1 MLEDWLRTAITE
13 YGQECADKLQDGIGQ
28 PEAAIRGP
36 VEGFLTKV
44 GLAAKLKVVVHDE
57 AHLKDAGARPDFA
70 VRVNGEVTGLVELK
84 KPKENLDPARFK
96 GHNKRQWE
104 RLRDQPNLLYTNGT
118 EWRLYRYG
126 ELQLSVEFDGDLHTS
141 GTDLTSHDPAVEN
154 LFRAFLQWSP
164 PPITTVDQLV
174 NRVAP
179 QCRLLRDSVLEQL
192 AEEAK
197 KRKAGADE
205 YDLPFTM
212 LAKNWREL
220 LFPTADDEVFADG
233 YAQTITFAFLLART
247 EGIDV
252 AGLET
257 WKIAHQLGAGKPH
270 ALMSQALKLL
280 ASSAVSSFTVT
291 IDLLRRIIGAVE
303 WEPIW
308 AQRED
313 AYLHLYESFLSVY
326 DPELRKESGVYYT
339 PIEVVRNMVRL
350 TDDILTTRLDAEQ
363 GYLSP
368 SVTTIDPAMGTGA
381 YLHAVIDHAAK
392 RAEELEGPGYVGPAI
407 SNLAERL
414 IGFELKMGS
423 YTVAEMRAVDI
434 LKKYGATLP
443 KGGVRL
449 HVTDTL
455 ANPFTS
461 EVSVIPD
468 LVALA
473 KSHKAANKIKADT
486 PVTVVIGNPPYRER
500 AQGQGG
506 WIESGA
512 EHVGGATPLD
522 RFRKVGNGRLENK
535 LKNLYVYFWAWAT
548 WKVFDAHPQDR
559 HGVVSF
565 ITTSGYLK
573 GPGFKGMR
581 RYLRETCSEGW
592 IVNVSPEGMR
602 PDIPTRVFP
611 GVQQP
616 LAIAIFVRKKDTDPR
631 TPARIHYAKVTGKRE
646 DKYAQLDA
654 LALDSDAW
662 QTVRTGWEDPFVPVA
677 ESAWDDYPA
686 LEDLFCWFSPGFTP
700 NRNWVTAPSPKIL
713 QERWNRLVHEPD
725 EARKAVLFKE
735 TRDRTLKSTKAPL
748 PGFPE
753 QEKAVCEE
761 AGECPTPTR
770 VSYRCFDRQW
780 IIPDSRVIDFPRR
793 SLWASANVEGQ
804 LFINEMHRLAIS
816 SGPAVA
822 FAALI
827 PDVHHFKGSEGGRE
841 FPLLHPDGSPNIA
854 PGLLRQ
860 LEIALKLTV
869 TAQDLAAYIA
879 GVTAHPAFTDEF
891 TEELDAPGVRVP
903 LTADPALWEAACEI
917 GRHVVWSAT
926 YGEAFADP
934 KAGRPQGKISFD
946 PTDRRRPK
954 NLSAI
959 AAGLPAKIT
968 YIPAEDGEGQIRVGE
983 GLFGPVTERMWNYD
997 VGGTNVINKW
1007 FSYRKENPGGKKTS
1021 PLDDI
1026 HLDAWPM
1033 EWITEFNELLTA
1045 LRRVT
1050 ELEERQSELL
1060 DKVVAGPVLTLDD
1073 LKKRGVKIPDS
1084 SKDRKPRYNL
1094 AAVSEPD
1101 DGSFPF
1107 LE

>member
-1 MLEDWLRTAITE
+1 MN
-13 YGQECADKLQDGIGQ
+13 KLKDGVGQ

-36 VEGFLTKV
+36 VEGLLIKAGSAS
-44 GLAAKLKVVVHDE
+44 GLEVVVHDE
-57 AHLKDAGARPDFA
+57 AHLQGAGARPDFA
-70 VRVNGEVTGLVELK
+70 VRVAGAITGLVELK
-84 KPKENLDPARFK
+84 RPKENLDPAKFK

-104 RLRDQPNLLYTNGT
+104 RLKDQPNLLYTNGT
-118 EWRLYRYG
+118 AWRLYRYG
-126 ELQLSVEFDGDLHTS
+126 ELQSSVEFSGDLYSS
-141 GTDLTSHDPAVEN
+141 GEDLSIQDASVEN
-154 LFRAFLQWSP
+154 LFRAFLKWSP

-174 NRVAP
+174 RQVAP

-205 YDLPFTM
+205 YDLPFSM
-212 LAKNWREL
+212 LAQSWRDL

-233 YAQTITFAFLLART
+233 YAQTITFALLLART

-291 IDLLRRIIGAVE
+291 IDLLRRIIGAVQ
-303 WEPIW
+303 WDPIW

-326 DPELRKESGVYYT
+326 DPDLRKESGVYYT
-339 PIEVVRNMVRL
+339 PVEVVRNMVRL
-350 TDDILTTRLDAEQ
+350 TDDILTTRLGAEQ

-381 YLHAVIDHAAK
+381 YLHAIIDHAAK
-392 RAEELEGPGYVGPAI
+392 KAEELEGTGYVGPAI
-407 SNLAERL
+407 SDLAERL

-434 LKKYGATLP
+434 LKQYKASLP

-455 ANPFTS
+455 ANPFAP
-461 EVSVIPD
+461 EASVIPD

-473 KSHKAANKIKADT
+473 KSHKAANKIKANT

-506 WIESGA
+506 WVEAGA
-512 EHVGGATPLD
+512 KNVEGITPLD
-522 RFRKVGNGRLENK
+522 RFRKDGNGRLENK

-548 WKVFDAHPQDR
+548 WKVFDAHPQDQ

-592 IVNVSPEGMR
+592 IINVSPEGMR
-602 PDIPTRVFP
+602 PDIPTRVFR

-616 LAIAIFVRKKDTDPR
+616 LAIAIFVRKKDAVSQ
-631 TPARIHYAKVTGKRE
+631 TPAKIHYTKVTGKQE
-646 DKYAQLDA
+646 EKYAQLDA
-654 LALDSDAW
+654 LTLNSDSW
-662 QTVRTGWEDPFVPVA
+662 QLVRSGWEDPFVPSA

-700 NRNWVTAPSPKIL
+700 NRNWVTAPSSKIL
-713 QERWNRLVHEPD
+713 QERWNALIHEPN
-725 EARKAVLFKE
+725 ENQQAVLFKE
-735 TRDRTLKSTKAPL
+735 TRDRTTTSIKEPL
-748 PGFPE
+748 PGFPK
-753 QEKAVCEE
+753 QEKSIRT
-761 AGECPTPTR
+761 GKDECPNLTR
-770 VSYRCFDRQW
+770 VSYRSFDRQW

-793 SLWASANVEGQ
+793 GLWAAANLNGQ
-804 LFINEMHRLAIS
+804 LFINEQHRRAID
-816 SGPAVA
+816 SGPAIA
-822 FAALI
+822 FAALL
-827 PDVHHFKGSEGGRE
+827 PNVDHFKGSEGGRV
-841 FPLLHPDGSPNIA
+841 FPMLHPDGSPNVA
-854 PGLLRQ
+854 PELLTQ
-860 LEIALKLTV
+860 LETSLGFTV
-869 TAQDLAAYIA
+869 EAQDLVAYIA
-879 GVTAHPAFTDEF
+879 GITAHPAFTEEF
-891 TEELDAPGVRVP
+891 IEELDAPGVRVP
-903 LTADPALWEAACEI
+903 LSAEPNLWAMACEL
-917 GRHVVWSAT
+917 GRQVVWAAT

-934 KAGRPQGKISFD
+934 AEGRPQGKIGFAPAD
-946 PTDRRRPK
+946 LRRPK
-954 NLSAI
+954 NLTPI
-959 AAGLPAKIT
+959 GTELPAKIT
-968 YIPAEDGEGQIRVGE
+968 YIPADDGEGQIRVGE

-997 VGGTNVINKW
+997 VGGMNVINKW
-1007 FSYRKENPGGKKTS
+1007 FSYRKDNPGGKKTS

-1026 HLDAWPM
+1026 HVDTWPM

-1050 ELEERQSELL
+1050 DIEKSQSELL
-1060 DKVVAGPVLTLDD
+1060 DKALSGPMLTLET
-1073 LKKRGVKIPDS
+1073 LRSKGVKFPEFD
-1084 SKDRKPRYNL
+1084 KDRKPRFDLNTT
-1094 AAVSEPD
+1094 ATQNSM
-1101 DGSFPF
+1101 F
-1107 LE
+1107 

>member
-1 MLEDWLRTAITE
+1 MN
-13 YGQECADKLQDGIGQ
+13 KLQDGVGQ

-36 VEGFLTKV
+36 VEALLTKA
-44 GLAAKLKVVVHDE
+44 GTALGLKVVVHDE
-57 AHLKDAGARPDFA
+57 AHLKSAGARPDFA
-70 VRVNGEVTGLVELK
+70 VRVAGAITGLVELK
-84 KPKENLDPARFK
+84 KPKENLNPAKFK

-104 RLRDQPNLLYTNGT
+104 RLKDQPNLLYTNGT
-118 EWRLYRYG
+118 AWRLYRYG
-126 ELQLSVEFDGDLHTS
+126 ELKSSVDFTGDLHSS
-141 GTDLTSHDPAVEN
+141 GEGLICQEPSVEN
-154 LFRAFLQWSP
+154 LFSSFLQWSP

-174 NRVAP
+174 RLVAP

-197 KRKAGADE
+197 KRKAGADK
-205 YDLPFTM
+205 YDLPFSM
-212 LAKNWREL
+212 LAQNWRDL
-220 LFPTADDEVFADG
+220 LFPTANDEVFADG
-233 YAQTITFAFLLART
+233 YAQTITFALLLART

-252 AGLET
+252 ANLET
-257 WKIAHQLGAGKPH
+257 WKIAHQLGKGKPH

-280 ASSAVSSFTVT
+280 TSSAISSFTIT
-291 IDLLRRIIGAVE
+291 IDLLRRIIGAVQ

-350 TDDILTTRLDAEQ
+350 TDDILTTRLDAEK

-381 YLHAVIDHAAK
+381 YLHSIIDHSAK
-392 RAEELEGPGYVGPAI
+392 KAEELEGPGYVGPAI
-407 SNLAERL
+407 SDLAGRL

-434 LKKYGATLP
+434 LKQYGAELP

-455 ANPFTS
+455 ANPFAPEAT
-461 EVSVIPD
+461 VIPD

-473 KSHKAANKIKADT
+473 KSHKAANKIKANT

-506 WIESGA
+506 WVEAGA
-512 EHVGGATPLD
+512 KNVEGATPLD
-522 RFRKVGNGRLENK
+522 RFRKDGNGRLENK

-548 WKVFDAHPQDR
+548 WKVFDAHPQDQ

-592 IVNVSPEGMR
+592 IINVSPEGMR
-602 PDIPTRVFP
+602 PDIPTRVFR

-616 LAIAIFVRKKDTDPR
+616 LAIAIFVRKKDTNSQI
-631 TPARIHYAKVTGKRE
+631 PANINYTKVTGKQE
-646 DKYAQLDA
+646 EKYTQLDS
-654 LALDSDAW
+654 LTLDSDSW
-662 QTVRTGWEDPFVPVA
+662 QQVRSGWEDPFVPAV
-677 ESAWDDYPA
+677 ESAWEDYPS

-700 NRNWVTAPSPKIL
+700 NRNWVTAPSPEIL
-713 QERWNRLVHEPD
+713 RERWETLVTETD
-725 EARKAVLFKE
+725 IDRQSILFKE
-735 TRDRTLKSTKAPL
+735 TSDRSTTSIKEPL
-748 PGFPE
+748 PGFPKR
-753 QEKAVCEE
+753 EKSVIEE
-761 AGECPTPTR
+761 NKELPTPTR

-780 IIPDSRVIDFPRR
+780 IIPDNRLIDRPRPD
-793 SLWASANVEGQ
+793 LWAGANVKGQ

-822 FAALI
+822 FAALV

-854 PGLLRQ
+854 PGLLKQ
-860 LEIALKLTV
+860 LESSLGITV
-869 TAQDLAAYIA
+869 TAQDLVAYIA
-879 GVTAHPAFTDEF
+879 GIAAHPDFTEEF
-891 TEELDAPGVRVP
+891 TEELDSPGVRIP
-903 LTADPALWEAACEI
+903 LSTDPELWTTACEL
-917 GRHVVWSAT
+917 GRQVVWAAT
-926 YGEAFADP
+926 YGEAFADQ
-934 KAGRPQGKISFD
+934 AEGRPQGKIGFALTD
-946 PTDRRRPK
+946 PRRPK
-954 NLSAI
+954 NLTPI
-959 AAGLPAKIT
+959 GTDLPAKIT
-968 YIPAEDGEGQIRVGE
+968 YIPADDGEGQIRVGE

-997 VGGTNVINKW
+997 VGGMNVINKW

-1026 HLDAWPM
+1026 HVETWPV

-1050 ELEERQSELL
+1050 ETEEQQSEVLN
-1060 DKVVAGPVLTLDD
+1060 KVLSGSILTLET
-1073 LKKRGVKIPDS
+1073 LREKGVKFPESD
-1084 SKDRKPRYNL
+1084 KDRKPHHSL
-1094 AAVSEPD
+1094 TSTATQE
-1101 DGSFPF
+1101 GMF
-1107 LE
+1107 